1 MLSISL
7 EEFLI
12 WKKKQLSKGG
22 DQQSF
27 AVLLDCIGGVSSN
40 DLNLISI
47 NLAGKLH
54 LKKKLEFLESVWDD
68 HLLKSCPIQYLC
80 GITFWRDLKLKVTN
94 KVLIPR
100 SETELIVDIVFNI
113 FPRKSEKLFF
123 AELGTGSG
131 AISIALALAYPSS
144 DGVAT
149 DIDQDALEI
158 ATKNFI
164 NSSKQSNLK
173 FYCGNW
179 WSPLESFKGKLDLA
193 ISNPPYIPK
202 DTYEKLPKEV
212 KNFEPKVAL
221 LGGEDGLKHIRKIIQ
236 KAPLFLKDKG
246 WLILENHF
254 DQGEKVKQLL
264 LKNQFTSIE
273 IVKDLSGIGRFT
285 IGRYK

>member
-1 MLSISL
+1 MLSISVK
-7 EEFLI
+7 EFLI

-22 DQQSF
+22 EPQSF
-27 AVLLDCIGGVSSN
+27 AFLLDCVGGVSRS
-40 DLNLISI
+40 DINLITI
-47 NLAGKLH
+47 NPYGILH
-54 LKKKLEFLESVWDD
+54 LKKKLEFLESVWDE
-68 HLLKSCPIQYLC
+68 HLSKSCPIQYLC

-100 SETELIVDIVFNI
+100 PETELVVDIVFKI
-113 FPRKSEKLFF
+113 FRKKSEKLFF

-131 AISIALALAYPSS
+131 AISIALALAYPLSN
-144 DGVAT
+144 GVAT

-164 NSSKQSNLK
+164 NYSKQSNLK

-179 WSPLESFKGKLDLA
+179 WSPLQNFKGKLDFA

-221 LGGEDGLKHIRKIIQ
+221 LGGEDGLKHIREIIQ
-236 KAPLFLKDKG
+236 KAPLFLKEKG
-246 WLILENHF
+246 WLILENHY
-254 DQGEKVKQLL
+254 DQGENVKQLL
-264 LKNQFTSIE
+264 IKNKFTLIE

-285 IGRYK
+285 IARYK

>member
-1 MLSISL
+1 MLSISV
-7 EEFLI
+7 EDFLI

-22 DQQSF
+22 DHQSF
-27 AVLLDCIGGVSSN
+27 AVLLDCVGG
-40 DLNLISI
+40 ISRSDI
-47 NLAGKLH
+47 NFIAINPKGNLH
-54 LKKKLEFLESVWDD
+54 LKKNLVFLEHVWDD
-68 HLLKSCPIQYLC
+68 HLLRSCPIQYLC
-80 GITFWRDLKLKVTN
+80 GISFWRDLKLKVTN

-100 SETELIVDIVFNI
+100 PETELIVDIVLNI
-113 FPRKSEKLFF
+113 FRRKSEKLFF

-144 DGVAT
+144 NGVAT

-179 WSPLESFKGKLDLA
+179 WSPLENFKGKIDLA

-221 LGGEDGLKHIRKIIQ
+221 LGGDDGLEHIREIIQ
-236 KAPLFLKDKG
+236 KAPLFLKEKG

-254 DQGEKVKQLL
+254 DQGEKVKKILI
-264 LKNQFTSIE
+264 KNKFTSIE
-273 IVKDLSGIGRFT
+273 IVKDLTGIGRFT